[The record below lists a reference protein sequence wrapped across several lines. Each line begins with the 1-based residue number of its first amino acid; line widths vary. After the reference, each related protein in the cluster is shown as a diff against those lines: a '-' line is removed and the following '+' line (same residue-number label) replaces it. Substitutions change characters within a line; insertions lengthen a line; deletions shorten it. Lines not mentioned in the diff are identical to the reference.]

1 VPAELDAAKRRLRR
15 VLAERRRV
23 VEGDERSAAGEA
35 IREHLVADPLVG
47 SARHIGLFAALA
59 DEPPTRPLFD
69 ALERAGR
76 LCLLPRC
83 RAQQLVYAPV
93 ARWED
98 LRPGRYGVLEPRRGE
113 PIAEFGADD
122 VVLVPGLAFDRAGHR
137 LGRGGGYYD
146 RTFPPGR
153 SGGPLLFGL
162 CYALQVVDDVPHDS
176 RDCRMDAIVTER
188 GLCRIS
194 ETSA

>member
-1 VPAELDAAKRRLRR
+1 MAAELDAAKRRLRR
-15 VLAERRRV
+15 VQAERRRKV
-23 VEGDERSAAGEA
+23 AGDARIAAAEA
-35 IREHLVADPLVG
+35 ILEHLVADAQMG
-47 SARHIGLFAALA
+47 SARRIGLFAALA
-59 DEPPTRPLFD
+59 DEPPTRPLFE
-69 ALERAGR
+69 ALRRAGGV
-76 LCLLPRC
+76 CLLPRC
-83 RAQQLVYAPV
+83 RAQQLVYAQV

-98 LRPGRYGVLEPRRGE
+98 LRPGRYGVLEPPPGE
-113 PIAEFGADD
+113 PAAELGAGD

-153 SGGPLLFGL
+153 ADGPVLFGL

-188 GLCRIS
+188 GLYRIS
-194 ETSA
+194 GMSA